1 MAQPERMDPA
11 NEMPSLPR
19 ALTTNDDLDAE
30 WGNQVV
36 SYLGALNG
44 KVDNMGHRLE
54 AKIDGV
60 RDELEAKIDGLD
72 AKIDRVRD
80 ELEAKF
86 DGLDAKIDGVN
97 DNIER
102 LFQRVYPN
110 VDFE

>member
-44 KVDNMGHRLE
+44 KVDNMGRRLE

-60 RDELEAKIDGLD
+60 EQRLE
-72 AKIDRVRD
+72 
-80 ELEAKF
+80 
-86 DGLDAKIDGVN
+86 AKIDGVN

>member
-54 AKIDGV
+54 AKIDG
-60 RDELEAKIDGLD
+60 LD

>member
-1 MAQPERMDPA
+1 MAQPERLDPA
-11 NEMPSLPR
+11 NEMPSLPQ

-44 KVDNMGHRLE
+44 KVDNMGRRLE

-60 RDELEAKIDGLD
+60 RDELEAKI
-72 AKIDRVRD
+72 
-80 ELEAKF
+80 

>member
-44 KVDNMGHRLE
+44 KVDNMGRRLE

-60 RDELEAKIDGLD
+60 RDGLEAKI
-72 AKIDRVRD
+72 
-80 ELEAKF
+80 

>member
-1 MAQPERMDPA
+1 
-11 NEMPSLPR
+11 MPPLPR
-19 ALTTNDDLDAE
+19 TVATREDLDAE

-36 SYLGALNG
+36 TYLGALND
-44 KVDNMGHRLE
+44 KVDNMGRRLE

-60 RDELEAKIDGLD
+60 KDELEG
-72 AKIDRVRD
+72 
-80 ELEAKF
+80 
-86 DGLDAKIDGVN
+86 KIDGVN

>member
-36 SYLGALNG
+36 AYLGALNG
-44 KVDNMGHRLE
+44 KVDNMGRRLE

-60 RDELEAKIDGLD
+60 RDELEAKIDGVEQ
-72 AKIDRVRD
+72 R
-80 ELEAKF
+80 LE
-86 DGLDAKIDGVN
+86 AKIDGVN

>member
-1 MAQPERMDPA
+1 MAQPERMEPD

-19 ALTTNDDLDAE
+19 ALSTNADLDAE

-44 KVDNMGHRLE
+44 KVDNMGR
-54 AKIDGV
+54 
-60 RDELEAKIDGLD
+60 RLEAKIDGLD
-72 AKIDRVRD
+72 TKIDRVRD
-80 ELEAKF
+80 ELESKI

>member
-44 KVDNMGHRLE
+44 KVDNMGR
-54 AKIDGV
+54 
-60 RDELEAKIDGLD
+60 RLEAKIDGLD

>member
-44 KVDNMGHRLE
+44 KVDNMGRRLE
-54 AKIDGV
+54 AKI
-60 RDELEAKIDGLD
+60 
-72 AKIDRVRD
+72 
-80 ELEAKF
+80 

>member
-44 KVDNMGHRLE
+44 KVDNMGR
-54 AKIDGV
+54 
-60 RDELEAKIDGLD
+60 RLEAKIDGLD
-72 AKIDRVRD
+72 TKIDRVRD
-80 ELEAKF
+80 ELESKI